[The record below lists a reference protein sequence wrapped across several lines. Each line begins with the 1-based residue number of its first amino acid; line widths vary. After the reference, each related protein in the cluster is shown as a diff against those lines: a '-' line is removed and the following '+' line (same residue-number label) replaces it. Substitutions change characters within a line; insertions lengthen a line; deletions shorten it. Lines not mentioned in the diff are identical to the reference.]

1 MADKYFARY
10 SSPNI
15 VIVPTE
21 TKNKN
26 LYGTTNITGNCVS
39 STIKQF
45 DSKYSDV
52 LSKTFNKSLVNNSL
66 DLNMSTNCR
75 DIDSVEEAL
84 RQVSIFIERMLFLL
98 ESLIIHTY
106 LLLSYTLLILNTGND
121 FDLVSDVVF

>member
-26 LYGTTNITGNCVS
+26 LYGTANITENCVS

>member
-26 LYGTTNITGNCVS
+26 LYGTANITENCVS

-84 RQVSIFIERMLFLL
+84 RQVSIFIERTLFLL

-106 LLLSYTLLILNTGND
+106 LLLSYTLLTLNTGND

>member
-26 LYGTTNITGNCVS
+26 LYGTANITENCVS

-106 LLLSYTLLILNTGND
+106 LLLSYTLLTLNTGND